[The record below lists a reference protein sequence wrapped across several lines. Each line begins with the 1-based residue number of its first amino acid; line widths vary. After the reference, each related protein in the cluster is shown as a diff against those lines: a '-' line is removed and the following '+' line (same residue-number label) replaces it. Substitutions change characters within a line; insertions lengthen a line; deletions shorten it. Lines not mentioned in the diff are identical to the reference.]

1 MATGHTIKAFDE
13 ELDTL
18 RGTICEMGG
27 LAEAAIRD
35 AMQALV
41 RRDAA
46 AAALVVERDRK
57 IDGLETE
64 IERQAVQIIAL
75 RAPMADDLREVVAAL
90 KIAGV
95 VERIGDYAKNIAKRV
110 PSVED
115 SNIRPLSLLPE
126 MARIAGEMVHNVL
139 DAFAARDAAKAAAV
153 VERDAAVDD
162 FYNSIFRSLLTHMM
176 ENPHNIT
183 PATHLLFVA
192 KNLERI
198 GDHATNV
205 AEMVYFA
212 ATGTH
217 LADRAKGADTTTIAA
232 GDLDAG

>member
-1 MATGHTIKAFDE
+1 MVTSHTVKAFDQD
-13 ELDTL
+13 LDQL
-18 RGTICEMGG
+18 RATISEMGG
-27 LAEAAIRD
+27 LAEAAITE

-41 RRDAA
+41 RRDVEAA
-46 AAALVVERDRK
+46 QRIVERDGK
-57 IDGLETE
+57 IDQLEAE
-64 IERQAVQIIAL
+64 VERAAVQLIAL

-110 PSVED
+110 HTLED
-115 SNIRPLSLLPE
+115 SKIQPLSLLPE

-139 DAFAARDAAKAAAV
+139 DAFAARDAEKAAAV
-153 VERDAAVDD
+153 CERDQAVDD
-162 FYNSIFRSLLTHMM
+162 FYNSIFRALLTFMM

-212 ATGTH
+212 ATGRH
-217 LADRAKGADTTTIAA
+217 LADRQTGDETPYLAA
-232 GDLDAG
+232 RDLDG

>member
-1 MATGHTIKAFDE
+1 MATTGHTIKAFDQ
-13 ELDTL
+13 ELDQL
-18 RGTICEMGG
+18 RATISEMGG

-35 AMQALV
+35 SMDALV
-41 RRDAA
+41 KRDSAA
-46 AAALVVERDRK
+46 AAKVIERDKR
-57 IDGLETE
+57 IDALEAET
-64 IERQAVQIIAL
+64 ERQAVQIIAL

-110 PSVED
+110 ASVED
-115 SNIRPLSLLPE
+115 SKIRPLSLLPE

-139 DAFAARDAAKAAAV
+139 DAFAQRDAQKAAAV
-153 VERDAAVDD
+153 CERDAAVDD
-162 FYNSIFRSLLTHMM
+162 FYNSIFRALLTHMM

-217 LADRAKGADTTTIAA
+217 LAEREKGADPTD
-232 GDLDAG
+232 G

>member
-1 MATGHTIKAFDE
+1 MATGHMITPFDE

-18 RGTICEMGG
+18 RGTVCEMGG
-27 LAEAAIRD
+27 IAEQAIID
-35 AMQALV
+35 AMEALV
-41 RRDAA
+41 RGDLDAA
-46 AAALVVERDRK
+46 RRVVERDRR
-57 IDGLETE
+57 IDALETE
-64 IERQAVQIIAL
+64 IETKVVEIIAS
-75 RAPMADDLREVVAAL
+75 RSPSQDELREVVAAL

-115 SNIRPLSLLPE
+115 SHVRPVSLLPE
-126 MARIAGEMVHNVL
+126 MARIASEMVHNVL
-139 DAFAARDAAKAAAV
+139 DAFAARDPEKARQV
-153 VERDAAVDD
+153 RDRDVAVDD
-162 FYNSIFRSLLTHMM
+162 FYNSIFRALLTHMM

-212 ATGTH
+212 ATGEH
-217 LADRAKGADTTTIAA
+217 LADRAKGADVTDIGAS
-232 GDLDAG
+232 DLAN